1 MQDYVASISRL
12 YRSRSG
18 AEQDIPIDSDGAGLD
33 LEEDLGRLS
42 GHIRLVRGDGDIVV
56 LGLLNTSVTTACRL
70 CLDPL
75 ERPVEVQISG
85 RYLPPE
91 KPEFNPESDFYDP
104 DVFPLVDRSELD
116 LTDLVRQSIITA
128 VNPDID
134 CGGACDRHVGV
145 LASYNSGPD
154 EKEIDPRLA
163 PLQDLKARLLESG
176 EPSRDKE
183 EQ

>member
-42 GHIRLVRGDGDIVV
+42 GHIRIVRGDGDIVV
-56 LGLLNTSVTTACRL
+56 LGTLNTSVTTACRL

-75 ERPVEVQISG
+75 ERSVEVQISG

-104 DVFPLVDRSELD
+104 DVFPLIDRSELD

-134 CGGACDRHVGV
+134 CGGACDRYVGV

-163 PLQDLKARLLESG
+163 PVRDLKARLLESG

-183 EQ
+183 

>member
-1 MQDYVASISRL
+1 MQDFVASISRL

-18 AEQDIPIDSDGAGLD
+18 SEQDLPIDSDGAGLD

-42 GHIRLVRGDGDIVV
+42 GHIRLVRGDGDILA
-56 LGLLNTSVTTACRL
+56 LGMLNTSVTTACRL

-75 ERPVEVQISG
+75 ERPVEVQVNG

-104 DVFPLVDRSELD
+104 DVFLLIDRSELD

-128 VNPDID
+128 VDPNID
-134 CGGACDRHVGV
+134 CGGACDRYAVV

-154 EKEIDPRLA
+154 EDEIDPRLA
-163 PLQDLKARLLESG
+163 PLQELKARLLDSG
-176 EPSRDKE
+176 EPTPDKE
-183 EQ
+183 EH

>member
-1 MQDYVASISRL
+1 MQDFVVIISRL

-18 AEQDIPIDSDGAGLD
+18 TEQDLPIDFGGAGLD
-33 LEEDLGRLS
+33 LEEDLGRLL
-42 GHIRLVRGDGDIVV
+42 GHIRLVRGDGDILA
-56 LGLLNTSVTTACRL
+56 LGALSTSVATACRL

-104 DVFPLVDRSELD
+104 DVFPLIDRSELD

-128 VNPDID
+128 VKPDID
-134 CGGACDRHVGV
+134 CGGACAQYAGV

-154 EKEIDPRLA
+154 QDEIDPRLA
-163 PLQDLKARLLESG
+163 PLQDMKARLLESG
-176 EPSRDKE
+176 ELSRDKE